1 MTKIHKSHSVK
12 LGDVRPVIHH
22 PVEQVPA
29 GPWLHQAG
37 AHALVLADEQHLAE
51 RKTAAER
58 LVEQARLRA
67 EQILQ
72 DARHQAETIE
82 RDAFARGFSSGIQ
95 KAQTDYEHIA
105 QNMQD
110 AFLAAVADIKTRT
123 QEQLDQMEPQLVE
136 LSVSIAGKILD
147 LELKRNDQAILS
159 LTRKALAKLKAC
171 DAIDCRVHESDLA
184 RLQAEFGVELHS
196 KGQVI
201 AFKSDPSLTPG
212 SLILES
218 ESGLINASTSVQLE
232 KIRQLMT
239 VVSR

>member
-1 MTKIHKSHSVK
+1 LTKIHKSHSVK

-22 PVEQVPA
+22 PVESVPA

-37 AHALVLADEQHLAE
+37 MHALALADEQHQAE
-51 RKTAAER
+51 RRTAAER

-67 EQILQ
+67 EEILQ

-82 RDAFARGFSSGIQ
+82 RDAFARGFASGIQ
-95 KAQTDYEHIA
+95 KAQTDYEHKT

-110 AFLAAVADIKTRT
+110 AFLTAVADIKTRT
-123 QEQLDQMEPQLVE
+123 QEQLDQLEPQLVE

-147 LELKRNDQAILS
+147 LELKRNDQAFLA
-159 LTRKALAKLKAC
+159 LTRKALAKLKSC

-184 RLQAEFGVELHS
+184 RLQAEFGADLHNN
-196 KGQVI
+196 GQVLS
-201 AFKSDPSLTPG
+201 FKTDPSLTPG
-212 SLILES
+212 SLLLES
-218 ESGLINASTSVQLE
+218 ESGMIDASTAVQLE

-239 VVSR
+239 AVSR